1 MDALERENRE
11 LTQSRNDERTL
22 AMSLREDLIN
32 ERMKSVQLKDTMEEL
47 HMQIKKMG
55 FDPNKLDTG
64 ILVFPHFVNFEKSTP
79 E

>member
-1 MDALERENRE
+1 MNALERENRE
-11 LTQSRNDERTL
+11 LTQSRNDERKL

-64 ILVFPHFVNFEKSTP
+64 TFFSPLCKF
-79 E
+79 

>member
-11 LTQSRNDERTL
+11 LTQSRNEERKL

-47 HMQIKKMG
+47 HKQLKKMG
-55 FDPNKLDTG
+55 FDPR
-64 ILVFPHFVNFEKSTP
+64 
-79 E
+79 

>member
-11 LTQSRNDERTL
+11 LTQSRNDERKL

-32 ERMKSVQLKDTMEEL
+32 ERIKSVQLKDTMEEL
-47 HMQIKKMG
+47 HKQLKKMG

-64 ILVFPHFVNFEKSTP
+64 TFFSPLCKF
-79 E
+79 

>member
-47 HMQIKKMG
+47 HM
-55 FDPNKLDTG
+55 
-64 ILVFPHFVNFEKSTP
+64 
-79 E
+79 